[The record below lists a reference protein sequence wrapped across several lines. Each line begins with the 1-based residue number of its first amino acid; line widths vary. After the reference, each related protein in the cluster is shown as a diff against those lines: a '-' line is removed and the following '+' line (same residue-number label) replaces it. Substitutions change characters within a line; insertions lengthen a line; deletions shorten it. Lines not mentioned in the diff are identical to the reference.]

1 MIGRRTASVHAAP
14 CTPCTSAATD
24 SFVCVDPA
32 VTAAVHSDAYR
43 LCPKREGSL
52 VTETCF
58 QRHHLKFASNLSW
71 IQYGSDRA
79 NRTAF
84 EAMRVS
90 AGTMPVGSTFAASD
104 SNSRDPY
111 CSTPPSRMALYT
123 LPSSFPALPL

>member
-1 MIGRRTASVHAAP
+1 M
-14 CTPCTSAATD
+14 
-24 SFVCVDPA
+24 
-32 VTAAVHSDAYR
+32 
-43 LCPKREGSL
+43 